1 MASTGQWTDIYS
13 LAATLFFALTGRKP
27 DPVAAARTRLAD
39 ELKGRYAD
47 SFLHGIDEALEPN
60 YRGRPQSVAEWRA
73 LLGLGSDQGTAVPP
87 ETWHEAPSHDEEAT
101 IVLSKSEGD
110 PQQPEEPAAD
120 SPTVL
125 LDAPPDPETGSES
138 PAVPHHPIAT
148 GPREPRAKRA
158 GWLRTHWLSALSLAV
173 VAGILALLVWLWLGN
188 GPPPPPPPGPALTPE
203 QRIYAVL
210 KGFDCIPW
218 QVEKFAEDRYAIR
231 GSVTSPDELQR
242 LDAELGKIPAT
253 THTGD
258 VSIVPRPLCPLLGL
272 ADRYATE
279 PRLAIRPNHP
289 DGRYTTGD
297 EFGVVFHNREHSSGR
312 LYAFYIN
319 SAGKVYVP
327 GPLLYVGT
335 EARLEDYNLNPASEV
350 LR

>member
-1 MASTGQWTDIYS
+1 MRPWNPTIEGVRNPSPNGVRYWTW
-13 LAATLFFALTGRKP
+13 GRI
-27 DPVAAARTRLAD
+27 R
-39 ELKGRYAD
+39 
-47 SFLHGIDEALEPN
+47 
-60 YRGRPQSVAEWRA
+60 
-73 LLGLGSDQGTAVPP
+73 VPP
-87 ETWHEAPSHDEEAT
+87 FPPRPGMKPRAMTRKQPLSYRNRRAIPSSRRSRRRIRPRSSWT
-101 IVLSKSEGD
+101 
-110 PQQPEEPAAD
+110 P
-120 SPTVL
+120 
-125 LDAPPDPETGSES
+125 PPDPETGSES

-335 EARLEDYNLNPASEV
+335 EARLEDYKATAPGKDLILALWCRGVMLPQHLGELTHVRDFLPVFEEILNEHAPHCSTSRHFIEIY
-350 LR
+350 